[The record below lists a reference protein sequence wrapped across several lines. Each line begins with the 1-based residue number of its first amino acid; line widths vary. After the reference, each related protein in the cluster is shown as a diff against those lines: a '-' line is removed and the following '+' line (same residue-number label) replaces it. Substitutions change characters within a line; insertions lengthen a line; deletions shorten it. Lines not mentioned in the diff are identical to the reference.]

1 MEVLSIRPAI
11 ERERCLSRVV
21 ARFDIRISPEIT
33 IRNMSLKRRADG
45 SFRSFPP
52 NSQGAQVMHFAPE
65 LAKEI
70 TESAA
75 AAYQT
80 ERTPHD
86 HS

>member
-33 IRNMSLKRRADG
+33 VRNMSLKRRADG

-52 NSQGAQVMHFAPE
+52 NAQGAQVMHFAPD

-70 TESAA
+70 TDAA
-75 AAYQT
+75 AAAFNG
-80 ERTPHD
+80 ERMPHD